1 MPPCKGGNRRPVG
14 KVGTVRGVF
23 HSTDIP
29 PIGTR
34 PDKTPRHYILP
45 SECHRSYFFGA
56 HCFAPVG
63 LSDLSPCPLYASGGK
78 PYGFDLAVLAAQP
91 GGSPCVP
98 APWQQK
104 KPLSAAP
111 DNDFYSKSPCGDSCP
126 MFAVVCSLRGQY
138 NTQLFSLSSPL
149 INNLPPFARGAR
161 AALPHVGSR
170 DDYASSRSEG
180 GHGRSGSVGVSEA
193 APKRPQ
199 SPSPPEHQGTS
210 EHQGTDGAGSSTR
223 PLPLLFLIL
232 RPTGRH
238 RRQPPAA
245 ASGAPKPSTTAAGG
259 HQRPPPGRRKKN
271 KPRYA

>member
-1 MPPCKGGNRRPVG
+1 M
-14 KVGTVRGVF
+14 
-23 HSTDIP
+23 
-29 PIGTR
+29 
-34 PDKTPRHYILP
+34 
-45 SECHRSYFFGA
+45 
-56 HCFAPVG
+56 
-63 LSDLSPCPLYASGGK
+63 
-78 PYGFDLAVLAAQP
+78 AVLAAQP
-91 GGSPCVP
+91 GGSPCFP

-126 MFAVVCSLRGQY
+126 MFAVVCSLRRQY

-149 INNLPPFARGAR
+149 INNLPPFARGAL
-161 AALPHVGSR
+161 AALPQVGSR
-170 DDYASSRSEG
+170 VRLRQQQKRG
-180 GHGRSGSVGVSEA
+180 GARAERERRRERSGAEA
-193 APKRPQ
+193 TAKPE
-199 SPSPPEHQGTS
+199 PPEHQGA
-210 EHQGTDGAGSSTR
+210 DGEGSGAR